1 MIHFHPSF
9 HRGWTAILCPSAS
22 LLICGPPVNL
32 TSAGPLLRACG
43 ALLLTVVAA
52 LAIACATSAEPPPT
66 VMLALPLVIA
76 SGAAYWGAM
85 AFEELCSEAS
95 EACVHKLVHLYRGKS
110 PFLSVFSPRPM
121 RSKVLQPL
129 LTSFAFLDPKLG

>member
-1 MIHFHPSF
+1 MIHSHLSF
-9 HRGWTAILCPSAS
+9 NRGWTAILCPRAS
-22 LLICGPPVNL
+22 LLICSPPVHL
-32 TSAGPLLRACG
+32 TSAGPLLRSCG

-85 AFEELCSEAS
+85 AFEEMCSEAS
-95 EACVHKLVHLYRGKS
+95 EACVHKLVDLYRGKS
-110 PFLSVFSPRPM
+110 PFGRL
-121 RSKVLQPL
+121 
-129 LTSFAFLDPKLG
+129 